1 MPNEFAKKQETY
13 VYPQNSYNTG
23 GWGSGVSYGAG
34 YAFAQT
40 RYEYRNNFAEVEA
53 RQAKVIADAEKD
65 RQQVWDLLQGETAS
79 MRSQLSKKYDTPL

>member
-13 VYPQNSYNTG
+13 VYPAELLQHRRLG
-23 GWGSGVSYGAG
+23 IGS
-34 YAFAQT
+34 QLWCRICLRT
-40 RYEYRNNFAEVEA
+40 NRYEYRNNFAEVEA